1 MQLTASPKFSVII
14 TRDKKH
20 VKKLLRRN
28 ASLKVSV
35 FLPDINLDQDETDKF
50 LAMFGKGGYPL
61 KLFAV
66 DPSHDRLRAWQG
78 ST

>member
-1 MQLTASPKFSVII
+1 MQLTASPKFLVII

-28 ASLKVSV
+28 VSLTVSV

-50 LAMFGKGGYPL
+50 LAMFGNG
-61 KLFAV
+61 
-66 DPSHDRLRAWQG
+66 
-78 ST
+78 